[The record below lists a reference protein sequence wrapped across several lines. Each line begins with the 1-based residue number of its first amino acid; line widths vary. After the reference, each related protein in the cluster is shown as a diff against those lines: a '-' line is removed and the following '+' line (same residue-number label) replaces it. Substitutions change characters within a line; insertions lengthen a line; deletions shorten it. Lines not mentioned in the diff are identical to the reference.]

1 LLPNSHPIKRI
12 GFFIGVKMLIT
23 KKEPTFQSAIY
34 ISANLHT
41 VQDVCAE
48 FCKKNPSC
56 VTIESVDFIYHGGAQ
71 SGYRVKFINYPRF
84 PSDAES
90 IKQKSES
97 LALNLLIASNQ
108 LSCSVVH
115 SDETV
120 YMQLGDKE

>member
-1 LLPNSHPIKRI
+1 MAPFLLGAN
-12 GFFIGVKMLIT
+12 MLIV

-34 ISANLHT
+34 ISANSHT

-48 FCKKNPSC
+48 FCNKNPSC
-56 VTIESVDFIYHGGAQ
+56 ATIESVDFIYQGGAQ

-97 LALNLLIASNQ
+97 LALNLLIASHQ
-108 LSCSVVH
+108 LSCSIVH

-120 YMQLGDKE
+120 YMQLGEKE

>member
-1 LLPNSHPIKRI
+1 
-12 GFFIGVKMLIT
+12 MLT
-23 KKEPTFQSAIY
+23 VKKEQTFQSAIY

-56 VTIESVDFIYHGGAQ
+56 VTVEPVDFIFCGGAQ
-71 SGYRVKFINYPRF
+71 SGFRVKFINYPRF
-84 PSDAES
+84 PSSVDQ
-90 IKQKSES
+90 IKQKAES
-97 LALNLLIASNQ
+97 LALNLLIASHQ

-120 YMQLGDKE
+120 YMQIGDK

>member
-1 LLPNSHPIKRI
+1 
-12 GFFIGVKMLIT
+12 MLT
-23 KKEPTFQSAIY
+23 VKKEPTFQSAIY

-56 VTIESVDFIYHGGAQ
+56 VTIEPVDFVFYGGAQ
-71 SGYRVKFINYPRF
+71 AGFRVKFINYPRF
-84 PSDAES
+84 PSDVEQ
-90 IKQKSES
+90 IKQKAES
-97 LALNLLIASNQ
+97 LALNLLIASHQ

>member
-1 LLPNSHPIKRI
+1 MSLVTKRCD
-12 GFFIGVKMLIT
+12 
-23 KKEPTFQSAIY
+23 TFQSAIY

-41 VQDVCAE
+41 VQEVCAE

-56 VTIESVDFIYHGGAQ
+56 VTVEPVEFIYYGGAQ

-84 PSDAES
+84 PSEVEQ
-90 IKQKSES
+90 IKQKAES
-97 LALNLLIASNQ
+97 LALNLLIASHQ
-108 LSCSVVH
+108 LSCSIVH

>member
-1 LLPNSHPIKRI
+1 
-12 GFFIGVKMLIT
+12 MLT
-23 KKEPTFQSAIY
+23 VKKEQTFQSAIY

-56 VTIESVDFIYHGGAQ
+56 VTVEPVDFIFCGGAQ
-71 SGYRVKFINYPRF
+71 PGFRVKFINYPRF
-84 PSDAES
+84 PSSVDQ
-90 IKQKSES
+90 IKQKAES
-97 LALNLLIASNQ
+97 LALNLLIASHQ

-120 YMQLGDKE
+120 YMQLGDK